1 MLSQSESHRRRRSEY
16 EDDEDADTRISQVS
30 PSSNDSAKRM
40 RISAPQ
46 RSHRQDQYDDDDDDD
61 EGSDGGVDMSAFQ
74 PGAIVR
80 VKLTNFITYESAE
93 FFPGPNLNMVI
104 GPNGTGKSS
113 LVCAICLGLGWG
125 PATLARAG
133 KVGEFVK
140 HGNREAYVEI
150 ELYRRPDEARNHIV
164 RLKINRDGNPTDREW
179 WLNNRKTSLTA
190 IKDLVSSFNIQVD
203 NLCQFL
209 PQEKVAEFAGLTP
222 VDLLLQT
229 QRAAAPQEMLD
240 QHEELKK
247 LRKGQKGLQHQT
259 EADREHLERLEH
271 RQASLKAEVEKLEEL
286 EQVQE
291 RIVILNNTIPF
302 VDYRVARQRHMEC
315 KKLKEEAQ
323 RTLRTLEANLAPTL
337 ESVHRK
343 EQYQELIKVAA
354 HGRKKAVELAEAEA
368 DQVFNKIAELEES
381 IQSIGRSMDAE
392 KDTAKKTKQEMNAL
406 GQRINALK
414 SQLNTPAPEFNLAEF
429 SEKLVSILAPI
440 YALLLKASRNP
451 KTMISGPP
459 KPKWR
464 KSPKMWTVSWPRE
477 EKIVLKRSANSKSSR
492 TWIPRT
498 AKNYLSSRS
507 YRKRLA
513 MPGNGSRKTRISLKR
528 RFMDLLLFHARSRTQ
543 GILTLLNLSFAR
555 RIT

>member
-1 MLSQSESHRRRRSEY
+1 MSSPSESNRRRRSEY
-16 EDDEDADTRISQVS
+16 EDDEDADNARISQGS
-30 PSSNDSAKRM
+30 ASSNDSVKRV
-40 RISAPQ
+40 RVSAPQ
-46 RSHRQDQYDDDDDDD
+46 RSHRQEQYDEDDED
-61 EGSDGGVDMSAFQ
+61 EGSDGGEVDMSAFR

-164 RLKINRDGNPTDREW
+164 RLKINRDGNPNDREW
-179 WLNNRKTSLTA
+179 WLDNKKTSLTA
-190 IKDLVSSFNIQVD
+190 VKDLVGSFNIQVD

-247 LRKGQKGLQHQT
+247 LRKGQKGLQQQT

-286 EQVQE
+286 EQVQG
-291 RIVILNNTIPF
+291 RILVLNNTIPF
-302 VDYRVARQRHMEC
+302 VDYRIARERHLEC
-315 KKLKEEAQ
+315 KKLKEAAQ
-323 RTLRTLEANLAPTL
+323 RRLRTLEESLAPTL
-337 ESVHRK
+337 ESVNRK
-343 EQYQELIKVAA
+343 EEYQQLIKVAVQ
-354 HGRKKAVELAEAEA
+354 GRKKAVELAETEA
-368 DQVFNKIAELEES
+368 DQLIKKITDLEEDIKS
-381 IQSIGRSMDAE
+381 IWGKMDAE
-392 KDTAKKTKQEMNAL
+392 KGTTKKTKQDINAL
-406 GQRINALK
+406 GQKINSLK
-414 SQLNTPAPEFNLAEF
+414 SQLNAPAPEYNPAEF
-429 SEKLVSILAPI
+429 SERLVSMFSPFNVP
-440 YALLLKASRNP
+440 LLTVLRNP
-451 KTMISGPP
+451 KTMTSGPQRLNWM
-459 KPKWR
+459 KSRR
-464 KSPKMWTVSWPRE
+464 K
-477 EKIVLKRSANSKSSR
+477 
-492 TWIPRT
+492 
-498 AKNYLSSRS
+498 
-507 YRKRLA
+507 
-513 MPGNGSRKTRISLKR
+513 
-528 RFMDLLLFHARSRTQ
+528 
-543 GILTLLNLSFAR
+543 
-555 RIT
+555 

>member
-1 MLSQSESHRRRRSEY
+1 MSSSSESNRRRRSEY
-16 EDDEDADTRISQVS
+16 EDDEDADNARISQGT
-30 PSSNDSAKRM
+30 PSNASAKRV
-40 RISAPQ
+40 RVSAPQ
-46 RSHRQDQYDDDDDDD
+46 RSHRQSQYDADDDD
-61 EGSDGGVDMSAFQ
+61 EGSDGGEVDMSAFQ

-150 ELYRRPDEARNHIV
+150 ELYRRPNEARNHIV

-179 WLNNRKTSLTA
+179 WLDNKKTSLNA
-190 IKDLVSSFNIQVD
+190 IKDLVNGFNIQVD

-247 LRKGQKGLQHQT
+247 LRKNQKGLQNQT
-259 EADREHLERLEH
+259 EADRETLERLEH

-286 EQVQE
+286 EQVQA
-291 RIVILNNTIPF
+291 RVLMLNNTIPF
-302 VDYRVARQRHMEC
+302 VDYRIARERHLEC
-315 KKLKEEAQ
+315 KKLKEAAQ
-323 RTLRTLEANLAPTL
+323 KRLKTLEESLAPTL
-337 ESVHRK
+337 QSVNRK
-343 EQYQELIKVAA
+343 EEYQELIKAA
-354 HGRKKAVELAEAEA
+354 VHARKKAVEMAEAQA
-368 DQVFNKIAELEES
+368 DQLLNKITDLEEDVKE
-381 IQSIGRSMDAE
+381 IGIKMDAE
-392 KDTAKKTKQEMNAL
+392 KGTTKKTKLDINAL
-406 GQRINALK
+406 RQKINSLK

-429 SEKLVSILAPI
+429 SESLVSTLTPLYVPI
-440 YALLLKASRNP
+440 
-451 KTMISGPP
+451 
-459 KPKWR
+459 
-464 KSPKMWTVSWPRE
+464 
-477 EKIVLKRSANSKSSR
+477 
-492 TWIPRT
+492 
-498 AKNYLSSRS
+498 
-507 YRKRLA
+507 
-513 MPGNGSRKTRISLKR
+513 
-528 RFMDLLLFHARSRTQ
+528 
-543 GILTLLNLSFAR
+543 
-555 RIT
+555 